1 MKNHDTVVSMKAI
14 KFATQIDEKV
24 LKDLRS
30 YIKETDRSISSVV
43 TEAVAEYLQRSKMR
57 PAFRSAM
64 DEVLDEHEELLTR
77 LAK

>member
-1 MKNHDTVVSMKAI
+1 MKAK

-30 YIKETDRSISSVV
+30 YVNETDRSISSVV
-43 TEAVAEYLQRSKMR
+43 TEAVAEYLHRSKLR

-64 DEVLDEHEELLTR
+64 DEVLDDHQELLKR

>member
-1 MKNHDTVVSMKAI
+1 MNFHDILFLMKVK

-24 LKDLRS
+24 LKELKS
-30 YIKETDRSISSVV
+30 YVNETDRSISSVV
-43 TEAVAEYLQRSKMR
+43 TEAVAEYLQRSKLR

-64 DEVLDEHEELLTR
+64 DEVLDEHQDLLRR

>member
-1 MKNHDTVVSMKAI
+1 MKAK

-24 LKDLRS
+24 LKDLKS
-30 YIKETDRSISSVV
+30 YTKAADRSISSVV
-43 TEAVAEYLQRSKMR
+43 SDAVAEYLQRSKLR

-64 DEVLDEHEELLTR
+64 SEVLDEHEELLKR

>member
-1 MKNHDTVVSMKAI
+1 MKVK
-14 KFATQIDEKV
+14 KFATQMDEKI
-24 LKDLRS
+24 LKDLKT
-30 YIKETDRSISSVV
+30 YVVDADRTISSVV

-64 DEVLDEHEELLTR
+64 DEVLNDHQELLKR

>member
-1 MKNHDTVVSMKAI
+1 MKYHDKITYMKAI

-24 LKDLRS
+24 LKDLKS
-30 YIKETDRSISSVV
+30 YVSETDRSISSVV
-43 TEAVAEYLQRSKMR
+43 SEAVAEYLQRSKLR

-64 DEVLDEHEELLTR
+64 DEILDEHKELLTR

>member
-1 MKNHDTVVSMKAI
+1 MKAI

-24 LKDLRS
+24 LKDLKS
-30 YIKETDRSISSVV
+30 YVNETDRSISSVV
-43 TEAVAEYLQRSKMR
+43 SEAVAEYLQRSKLR

-64 DEVLDEHEELLTR
+64 DEILDEHEELLTR

>member
-1 MKNHDTVVSMKAI
+1 MNFHDTYIGMKAI

-24 LKDLRS
+24 LKDLKS
-30 YIKETDRSISSVV
+30 YINETDRSISSVV
-43 TEAVAEYLQRSKMR
+43 TEAVAEYLQRSRLR

-64 DEVLDEHEELLTR
+64 DEVLDDHEELLKR

>member
-1 MKNHDTVVSMKAI
+1 MNVHDMISIMKAI

-24 LKDLRS
+24 LKDLKS
-30 YIKETDRSISSVV
+30 YVNETDRSISSVV
-43 TEAVAEYLQRSKMR
+43 NEAVAEYLQRSKLR

-64 DEVLDEHEELLTR
+64 DEILDEHEELLTR

>member
-1 MKNHDTVVSMKAI
+1 MKAK

-24 LKDLRS
+24 LKDLKS
-30 YIKETDRSISSVV
+30 YVNATDRSISSVV
-43 TEAVAEYLQRSKMR
+43 SEAVAEYLHRSKLR

-64 DEVLDEHEELLTR
+64 DEVIDDHQELLKR